1 LTQAQNSENP
11 LERRSLEH
19 AVLRY
24 ELHEMAERIEKI
36 GEAMDEALRILQSP
50 PTLQVPEEPQQR
62 QGEKDFSDRN
72 EVSLLLSLPDH
83 LRMTMEVVKELG
95 RVTSEHVAQRTLRAK
110 SLESSYLNQLTRLG
124 YLKKQ
129 RVSRKIFFSLCERS
143 ASQELT
149 ESTAPE
155 QGPEAGEAGG
165 ESIG

>member
-1 LTQAQNSENP
+1 
-11 LERRSLEH
+11 
-19 AVLRY
+19 VLRY

-36 GEAMDEALRILQSP
+36 GEAIDEALRILQSP
-50 PTLQVPEEPQQR
+50 PTPLQVPEQPQQR
-62 QGEKDFSDRN
+62 QGEKDFSNRN

-124 YLKKQ
+124 YLRKQ

-143 ASQELT
+143 GSQELT
-149 ESTAPE
+149 EATAPD
-155 QGPEAGEAGG
+155 QGPEAGEASD
-165 ESIG
+165 ESID

>member
-50 PTLQVPEEPQQR
+50 PPLQVPEQPQQR

>member
-1 LTQAQNSENP
+1 MTQAQNSENP

-50 PTLQVPEEPQQR
+50 PPLQVPEQPQQR
-62 QGEKDFSDRN
+62 QGEKDLSDRN

-124 YLKKQ
+124 YLRKQ

-149 ESTAPE
+149 EATAPE
-155 QGPEAGEAGG
+155 QGPEAGEEGG
-165 ESIG
+165 ESID